1 MEIIIKSKEKIKLI
15 ASKIELIENK
25 KSILEINI
33 EIEPLTEYEL
43 LMEIE
48 SNNLFNIKIY
58 DKLGEIKYNEK
69 NFNNQINYNFFS
81 NHNIKLI
88 IIIEYENNNY
98 FIIKKLLLYNKS
110 FNISNYNF
118 ILKNILNFSPII
130 NKIYFKN
137 NIKNENKQINIIKK
151 SKLVSILM
159 SLYNTENYVE
169 EAIISVINQTYKNW
183 ELLIIDDN
191 SEDNSIDRVI
201 PYLSDKRIKL
211 FSLNRNIGPFLT
223 KNILLGRINGEY
235 ISFIDS
241 DDIYHKDKL
250 EYQIKKL
257 ENNEK
262 SIGIFNKFTRFKN
275 KEVNG
280 EIPSIGEKKYETIVS
295 LLKKDIINDI
305 GYFDTVKFGGDSEY
319 RIRIN
324 SYYGIRVIFDEKVL
338 YYARIREGSLT
349 KIISKR
355 DNRRKLYE
363 NLFKKW
369 SEITKSLFVPN
380 YITINDDISRVIDGQ
395 YIKLEEGNLENFV
408 KKNLVEIKPLKI
420 DGIYIIHMLNSPK
433 RIDKLVKQLK
443 ERKLNYKIYN
453 AIDGRLLDINK
464 MVEVGKIDADVKII
478 AENNRG
484 SLGCYMSHL
493 ELWKKIYLEDKGENY
508 FIFEDDALLNEK
520 FNIVKIIKYLS
531 YVPENYNLVYLG
543 YGKIKG
549 EMINKYVAKPDVGN
563 YKGYNSGM
571 YGYLVKRS
579 TILGLIKLLDH
590 IKYPIKDPFIRTNF
604 DMIDAYFL
612 VNKLVEHNNEVESDR
627 LKRDEKRGNNP
638 SDILLKKKIRNLQ

>member
-1 MEIIIKSKEKIKLI
+1 MDIIIKSKEKIEI
-15 ASKIELIENK
+15 IENKIEIIENK

-33 EIEPLTEYEL
+33 EIEPLTEYEF

-48 SNNLFNIKIY
+48 SNKLFNIKIY

-69 NFNNQINYNFFS
+69 NFNNEINYNFFS

-88 IIIEYENNNY
+88 IIIEFENNNY
-98 FIIKKLLLYNKS
+98 FIIKNFSLFNKS
-110 FNISNYNF
+110 FNIFNNNF
-118 ILKNILNFSPII
+118 ILKNIFNYSSII

-137 NIKNENKQINIIKK
+137 KNENNQINLIKE

-159 SLYNTENYVE
+159 SLYNTENYIE
-169 EAIISVINQTYKNW
+169 EAIISVINQTYNNW

-191 SEDNSIDRVI
+191 SKDNSIDKVI
-201 PYLSDKRIKL
+201 PYLADKRIKL
-211 FSLNRNIGPFLT
+211 FSLNKNIGPFLT
-223 KNILLGRINGEY
+223 KNILLGKINGDY

-250 EYQIKKL
+250 EYQIRKL

-262 SIGIFNKFTRFKN
+262 NIGIFNKFTRFKN
-275 KEVNG
+275 NIGNE
-280 EIPSIGEKKYETIVS
+280 IGEKKYETIVS
-295 LLKKDIINDI
+295 LLKKDVIKDI

-319 RIRIN
+319 RNRIKK
-324 SYYGIRVIFDEKVL
+324 YYGNRVIFDEEVL
-338 YYARIREGSLT
+338 YYARMREGSLT
-349 KIISKR
+349 KIIPKR
-355 DNRRKLYE
+355 DDRRKLYE

-369 SEITKSLFVPN
+369 SEITKCLFVPN
-380 YITINDDISRVIDGQ
+380 YITINNDISRVIEGQ

-420 DGIYIIHMLNSPK
+420 DGIYIIHMVNSPK
-433 RIDKLVKQLK
+433 RIEKLVKQLK
-443 ERKLNYKIYN
+443 ERELNYKIYK
-453 AIDGRLLDINK
+453 AIDGRLLNINK
-464 MVEVGKIDADVKII
+464 MVEIGKMDADVKVI

-493 ELWKKIYLEDKGENY
+493 ELWKKIYLEEKGENY
-508 FIFEDDALLNEK
+508 LILEDDAILNDN

-549 EMINKYVAKPDVGN
+549 EMINKYVAKPDFGN

-604 DMIDAYFL
+604 DMIEAYFL

-627 LKRDEKRGNNP
+627 LKRDERRGNNP
-638 SDILLKKKIRNLQ
+638 SGILLKKKIIKLQ